1 MKVVIPPQAPD
12 KTASI
17 GATLHTSGRQ
27 PRGAIG
33 AMPVAQFV
41 LHGLLPVIDALALI
55 AAFVIAYW
63 VRRHFPL
70 VPQELAP
77 PPIREGFYI
86 WRPTLAVHVLTLMG
100 IFFFA
105 RLYHQR
111 RALSRIDQI
120 STVFAAVSVGVVMTS
135 GFATFLFKNSLYD
148 IDYSRQLVL
157 YVWLFT
163 LLGVLLGRE
172 VHRQFVTRLRQ
183 AGQACDSVL
192 IVGSGEAA
200 QTVIHQIQSRPE
212 LGYRIVGAVNGQV
225 GAVVSVPDGATMT
238 SIPVIGTVEQ
248 LPALIDSQHISEVI
262 IALPEASHVELTR
275 LIGLCQ
281 RGRVSIKLYPDLFA
295 YMAGGISV
303 DELGTLPLL
312 SVRDM
317 PMRGWKLTLK
327 RGLDMFG
334 ALVGLIMLSP
344 LMLLTAVLIRLE
356 SPGPIF
362 FCQERTG
369 LDGRPFPMI
378 KFRTMHRDSEAQGA
392 GWTVKGDARVTKAG
406 KWMRAN
412 NWDEI
417 PNLINVLLG
426 QMSLVGPRP
435 EQTVYVAKFRE
446 NIPRYMERHREKSGM
461 TGWAQVNG
469 YRGDTSIVERTKY
482 DLYYVENWSLWF
494 DIKIII
500 RTIVQTVLRRN
511 KNAY

>member
-1 MKVVIPPQAPD
+1 MLHLPPTTISPIR
-12 KTASI
+12 KNRSKW
-17 GATLHTSGRQ
+17 Q
-27 PRGAIG
+27 PRFI
-33 AMPVAQFV
+33 QSV
-41 LHGLLPVIDALALI
+41 LRIMLPIVDILALI
-55 AAFVIAYW
+55 TAFVIAYW
-63 VRRHFPL
+63 ARRYFPL

-77 PPIREGFYI
+77 PPIREGFKI
-86 WRPTLAVHVLTLMG
+86 WFPTSLVHVTTL
-100 IFFFA
+100 ISVFFFA

-120 STVFAAVSVGVVMTS
+120 STIFAAVSVGVVMTG
-135 GFATFLFKNSLYD
+135 GFSTFLFKNSVFD
-148 IDYSRQLVL
+148 IDYPRQLVL
-157 YVWLFT
+157 YVWIVT
-163 LLGVLLGRE
+163 LLGMVVGRE
-172 VHRQFVTRLRQ
+172 VHRQIVTRLRQ

-200 QTVIHQIQSRPE
+200 QTVIRQIQSRPE
-212 LGYRIVGAVNGQV
+212 LGYRIAGAVNGEI
-225 GAVVSVPDGATMT
+225 GTMITIRENGT
-238 SIPVIGTVEQ
+238 SIPVIGTIEQ
-248 LPALIDSQHISEVI
+248 LPSLIDSQRIDEVI
-262 IALPEASHVELTR
+262 IALPDAPHAELTR

-303 DELGTLPLL
+303 DELGSLPLL

-327 RGLDMFG
+327 RGLDILG
-334 ALVGLIMLSP
+334 SVVGLIALSP
-344 LMLLTAVLIRLE
+344 FMLFTAVLIKLE
-356 SPGPIF
+356 SPGPVF

-378 KFRTMHRDSEAQGA
+378 KFRTMRRDSEAKGP
-392 GWTVKGDARVTKAG
+392 GWTVKGDARVTKSG

-412 NWDEI
+412 NWDEL

-435 EQTVYVAKFRE
+435 EQTVYVEKFRE
-446 NIPRYMERHREKSGM
+446 DIPRYMERHREKAGM

-494 DIKIII
+494 DIKVII
-500 RTIVQTVLRRN
+500 RTIVQTLLRRN

>member
-1 MKVVIPPQAPD
+1 MSGISPSQPTKLLQPIPPTVSPVSRKPGAAR
-12 KTASI
+12 KTQFAQSI
-17 GATLHTSGRQ
+17 LRA
-27 PRGAIG
+27 
-33 AMPVAQFV
+33 
-41 LHGLLPVIDALALI
+41 LLPVVDMLALAL
-55 AAFVIAYW
+55 AFVMGYYA
-63 VRRHFPL
+63 RRHFPL

-77 PPIREGFYI
+77 PPIKEGFGI
-86 WRPTLAVHVLTLMG
+86 WSPTMAVHIVTLIG

-135 GFATFLFKNSLYD
+135 GFSTFLFKNSIFD
-148 IDYSRQLVL
+148 INYPRQLVL

-163 LLGVLLGRE
+163 LLWVIVGRE
-172 VHRQFVTRLRQ
+172 FHRQIVTRLRQ
-183 AGQACDSVL
+183 AGQACDNVL

-200 QTVIHQIQSRPE
+200 QTVIQQIQSRPE

-225 GAVVSVPDGATMT
+225 GTTITVRENGA
-238 SIPVIGTVEQ
+238 SIPVIGTIEQ
-248 LPALIDSQHISEVI
+248 LPTLIDSQRISEVI
-262 IALPEASHVELTR
+262 IALPEASHIELTR

-327 RGLDMFG
+327 RGLDVFG
-334 ALVGLIMLSP
+334 SVAGLIALSP
-344 LMLLTAVLIRLE
+344 LMLFTAVIIRLE
-356 SPGPIF
+356 SPGPVF

-378 KFRTMHRDSEAQGA
+378 KFRTMRQDSEAKGP
-392 GWTVKGDARVTKAG
+392 GWTVKGDSRVTKSG

-435 EQTVYVAKFRE
+435 EQTVYVEKFRE
-446 NIPRYMERHREKSGM
+446 NIPRYMERHREKAGM

-494 DIKIII
+494 DIKVII
-500 RTIVQTVLRRN
+500 RTIVQTLLRRN